1 MFCSLKS
8 ISFVVSLAR
17 ASYVIV
23 SAHRGK
29 DGTGRIACIHTA
41 FSSSID
47 SKGDEQNN
55 PTSYSRVPR
64 KINKGAV

>member
-23 SAHRGK
+23 SVHYGEH
-29 DGTGRIACIHTA
+29 GTGRIA
-41 FSSSID
+41 SSTQPLLPLLIA
-47 SKGDEQNN
+47 KKMN
-55 PTSYSRVPR
+55 
-64 KINKGAV
+64 KIIQLHILESLKKIK

>member
-23 SAHRGK
+23 SANRGK

-41 FSSSID
+41 FTSSID
-47 SKGDEQNN
+47 SKEDEQNN